1 MSLSDTARDLD
12 ETRRLL
18 YAALLSTKV
27 ERRYELAGTLVNA
40 LVHHGLQISEAE
52 ATGHVVAVLNSR
64 DEASMTWMR
73 EQIQKLTGMHA
84 SGG

>member
-1 MSLSDTARDLD
+1 MTEPKVPEDRD

-40 LVHHGLQISEAE
+40 LVHHGLGIAEDE
-52 ATGHVVAVLNSR
+52 ATRHVVAVLNGR
-64 DEASMTWMR
+64 DETSMAWMR
-73 EQIQKLTGMHA
+73 EQIDRLSA
-84 SGG
+84 